1 MLVHPMANKGLK
13 SSPAFQEAAQI
24 HMLHK
29 ASSDDSSLKKKKKK
43 SFYFLD
49 LEQSSANVLDN

>member
-29 ASSDDSSLKKKKKK
+29 ASSDDSSLKKKKK

>member
-1 MLVHPMANKGLK
+1 
-13 SSPAFQEAAQI
+13 
-24 HMLHK
+24 MLHK
-29 ASSDDSSLKKKKKK
+29 ASSDDSSLKKKKK